1 MAKDDY
7 FVIVAKILVFLYK
20 HLKGK
25 AKEKIEEYIQP
36 NTKDFPISE
45 DYMFYVMRHM
55 YEDGLV
61 EGVYTR
67 TTPDGEI
74 LEIDFIDEMTNI
86 TPKGIAYLREN
97 SMIQKAIKTVP
108 AIASL
113 AGSVL

>member
-25 AKEKIEEYIQP
+25 TQEKIEDYIQP

-45 DYMFYVMRHM
+45 DYMFYIMRHM
-55 YEDGLV
+55 YKDDLV

-67 TTPDGEI
+67 VTPDGEI
-74 LEIDFIDEMTNI
+74 LEIDFIDGMTNI

-97 SMIQKAIKTVP
+97 SMIQKALKTIP
-108 AIASL
+108 PLATMAS
-113 AGSVL
+113 SVL

>member
-7 FVIVAKILVFLYK
+7 FVIVAKILLFLYK

-25 AKEKIEEYIQP
+25 TQKKVEDYIQP
-36 NTKDFPISE
+36 NTKEFPISE

-61 EGVYTR
+61 EGVCTKI
-67 TTPDGEI
+67 TPDGTI
-74 LEIDFIDEMTNI
+74 LEINFLDDMTNI

-97 SMIQKAIKTVP
+97 SMIQKALKSIP
-108 AIASL
+108 ALATI
-113 AGSVL
+113 AGSIL